1 MKSKTEQRLDLLED
15 AIRELASKMT
25 ELMVLVENVMKM
37 DNRKIEALSDRLW
50 VVEKEKGLRDVN

>member
-25 ELMVLVENVMKM
+25 ELMVLVENVMKI

>member
-25 ELMVLVENVMKM
+25 ELMVLVENVMKIN
-37 DNRKIEALSDRLW
+37 NRKIEALSDRLW

>member
-25 ELMVLVENVMKM
+25 ELMVLVENVMKF